1 MGDGE
6 VLQQFFVWAKSI
18 PSAQVTAAVPSDN
31 PSARVD
37 VDSPNACGR
46 VTCWETGD
54 YHAEVLDAASGLTIS
69 SHSGML
75 NSANPIHVQIL
86 PFTRA
91 MGLY

>member
-1 MGDGE
+1 MRDGE
-6 VLQQFFVWAKSI
+6 ALRQFLVWAKSI
-18 PSAQVTAAVPSDN
+18 PSAQVTAAVPSDR

-46 VTCWETGD
+46 VTCWETDD
-54 YHAEVLDAASGLTIS
+54 YHAEVLDAESGRTIY

-75 NSANPIHVQIL
+75 NFANPIHVQLL

>member
-6 VLQQFFVWAKSI
+6 VLLQFLVWANSI
-18 PSAQVTAAVPSDN
+18 PSAQVTAAVPSDH

-46 VTCWETGD
+46 VTCWEAGD
-54 YHAEVLDAASGLTIS
+54 YHAEVLDAESGRAIY

-75 NSANPIHVQIL
+75 NSANTIHVQLL
-86 PFTRA
+86 PFMRA
-91 MGLY
+91 MGLC

>member
-6 VLQQFFVWAKSI
+6 VLQQFLVWAKSI
-18 PSAQVTAAVPSDN
+18 PGAQVTAAVPSDN

-37 VDSPNACGR
+37 VDSLNVCGR

-54 YHAEVLDAASGLTIS
+54 YHAEVLDGESGRPIYSL
-69 SHSGML
+69 SGRL
-75 NSANPIHVQIL
+75 NSSNPMHLQLL
-86 PFTRA
+86 PFTRV